1 MLTNEEIRKKI
12 NKNNEL
18 LEKIMIKDTFVLNPD
33 AKKILEEN
41 KYLQSICKHKFENGK
56 CIYCDKKE
64 K

>member
-1 MLTNEEIRKKI
+1 MTNEEIRKKI
-12 NKNNEL
+12 NENNEL

-41 KYLQSICKHKFENGK
+41 KYLQSISKNKFENGK
-56 CIYCDKKE
+56 CIYCDRKE